1 MNLIEE
7 HNKKYAFF
15 KEITGVAMQIHRE
28 YRPGLLEQ
36 AYQAALKYLLTQ
48 KRYKVQKQVL
58 VPMYWKDVVLDEYYR
73 LDLLVNDSI
82 IIELKATK
90 QVISEHRR
98 QLHNYMRL
106 THIPYGMLINFGMP
120 GLYSE
125 WYELDTATNEIDK
138 VTLM

>member
-1 MNLIEE
+1 M
-7 HNKKYAFF
+7 
-15 KEITGVAMQIHRE
+15 
-28 YRPGLLEQ
+28 
-36 AYQAALKYLLTQ
+36 
-48 KRYKVQKQVL
+48 QKQVL
-58 VPMYWKDVVLDEYYR
+58 VPIYWKDVVLDEYYR

-90 QVISEHRR
+90 QFISEHRR

-125 WYELDTATNEIDK
+125 WYELNNATNVIEK

>member
-28 YRPGLLEQ
+28 YRPGLLEL

-48 KRYKVQKQVL
+48 KQYKVQKQVL

-73 LDLLVNDSI
+73 LDLLVNDNI

-106 THIPYGMLINFGMP
+106 THIPYGMLINFGMS

-125 WYELDTATNEIDK
+125 WYELNTATNEIDK